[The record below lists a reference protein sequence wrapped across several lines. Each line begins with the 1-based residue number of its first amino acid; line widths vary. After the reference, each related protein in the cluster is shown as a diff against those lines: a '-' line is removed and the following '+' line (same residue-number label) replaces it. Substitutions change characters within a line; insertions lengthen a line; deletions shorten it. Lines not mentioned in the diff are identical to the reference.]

1 MPVFTQ
7 GQYDAL
13 LSAISTGSKRVK
25 YSDKEVEYRTLSEML
40 ALLDL
45 MGADLGLGA
54 VTGNGRTVAQFESGL
69 CDIYPSGF
77 HPCCP

>member
-45 MGADLGLGA
+45 MAADLGLNA
-54 VTGNGRTVAQFESGL
+54 VTGNGRTVAQFESGY
-69 CDIYPSGF
+69 CNPSPDYNC
-77 HPCCP
+77 PC